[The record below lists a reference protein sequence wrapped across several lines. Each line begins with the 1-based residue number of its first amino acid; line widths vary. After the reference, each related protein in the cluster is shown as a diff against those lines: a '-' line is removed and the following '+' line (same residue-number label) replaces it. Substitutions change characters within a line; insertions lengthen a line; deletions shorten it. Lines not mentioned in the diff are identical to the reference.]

1 MSSLISKASTTIN
14 ASPEKLWD
22 ALTNPEIVKQYFF
35 GTNQQSDWKV
45 GSDITWTGEW
55 EGKQYKDK
63 GKILDVVPGKR
74 LQYTYFS
81 SMMGE
86 EDRPENYRTVT
97 FDLSGNGNTTDITIT
112 QDNNKS
118 EESRAH
124 SEQNWKMI
132 LDELKKLLES
142 DSK

>member
-1 MSSLISKASTTIN
+1 MSTLISKASTTIN
-14 ASPEKLWD
+14 APAEKVWE

-55 EGKQYKDK
+55 EGKAYKDK
-63 GKILDVVPGKR
+63 GKILDIVPGKR

-81 SMMGE
+81 SMTG
-86 EDRPENYRTVT
+86 DADLPENYRTVT
-97 FDLSGNGNTTDITIT
+97 FDLKGNGNSTEITIT

-124 SEQNWKMI
+124 SEQNWNWI
-132 LDELKKLLES
+132 LDSMKKLLETAS
-142 DSK
+142 

>member
-132 LDELKKLLES
+132 LDSMKKLLES
-142 DSK
+142 

>member
-1 MSSLISKASTTIN
+1 MSTLISKASTTIN
-14 ASPEKLWD
+14 APAEKVWD

-35 GTNQQSDWKV
+35 GTNQQSDWKP

-63 GKILDVVPGKR
+63 GKILDAVPGKR

-86 EDRPENYRTVT
+86 EDKPENYRTVT
-97 FDLSGNGNTTDITIT
+97 FDLAGNGNTTEIAIT

-124 SEQNWKMI
+124 SEQNWNMI
-132 LDELKKLLES
+132 LESLKKLLEA
-142 DSK
+142 

>member
-45 GSDITWTGEW
+45 GSDIIWTGEW

-86 EDRPENYRTVT
+86 EDKPENYRTVS
-97 FDLSGNGNTTDITIT
+97 FELAGNCNTTEVTIT

-132 LDELKKLLES
+132 LDSMKKLLES
-142 DSK
+142 

>member
-1 MSSLISKASTTIN
+1 MAALISKASTTIN
-14 ASPEKLWD
+14 ASPEKVWE

-35 GTNQQSDWKV
+35 GTNQQSDWKK
-45 GSDITWTGEW
+45 GSEITWTGEW
-55 EGKQYKDK
+55 EGKAYQDK
-63 GKILDVVPGKR
+63 GKILDVIPGKR

-86 EDRPENYRTVT
+86 EDKPENYRTVT
-97 FDLSGNGNTTDITIT
+97 FYLSGNGNTTEVTIT

-132 LDELKKLLES
+132 LDALKKLLES
-142 DSK
+142 GGN

>member
-1 MSSLISKASTTIN
+1 MSTLISKASTTIN
-14 ASPEKLWD
+14 AHAEKVWD

-55 EGKQYKDK
+55 EGKHYRDK
-63 GKILDVVPGKR
+63 GKILDIVPGKR

-81 SMMGE
+81 SMTGE
-86 EDRPENYRTVT
+86 ADKPENYRTVT
-97 FDLSGNGNTTDITIT
+97 FDLGANGKSTEITIT

-132 LDELKKLLES
+132 LGEMMKLLEA
-142 DSK
+142 

>member
-35 GTNQQSDWKV
+35 ETNQQSDWKV

-132 LDELKKLLES
+132 LDSMKKLLES
-142 DSK
+142 